1 MFMKLLRH
9 VAWFVVYALFGTSAA
24 VVFFYSMRLDSLPNL
39 SVWHTARL
47 ESEFRESSAASV
59 RTIEDYRALETRL
72 FAELKS
78 KVIDK
83 VERQDQRS
91 FNRYVT
97 GSLADPLTQPVNW
110 NRTFELTTPNP
121 RGSVLMIH
129 GLTDSPYVMRALGER
144 LNKRGFHVVGLRLP
158 GHGTAPSGL
167 LDVHWRDFAAALR
180 MAARDLVQKSGNTKP
195 LYMIGFSTGAAL
207 AVEYALSRAQ
217 GEDLPA
223 VSRMVLM
230 SPAIGVSPAAALAVW
245 QKRVGNLLGIEKL
258 AWNDVEPEYDP
269 YKYNSFAVN
278 AAEQVYEITRAIA
291 KRLAALSGATAPKD
305 FPSILTFQSVADSTV
320 SAPAVINALF
330 GALTPGKHELVLFD
344 INRYANVTD
353 LYQRNTPEHKQQL
366 LNGPPLPF
374 ELTMLANKDN
384 QSTQLTAIRR
394 NSVTGAITE
403 QALDLVWPASIFSLS
418 HVALPISPDDPVYGN
433 QRPQTKGRIYL
444 GAPQIVGESG
454 LLAVAP
460 ASLMRLRYNPFFEY
474 MAERIDLFLDAR

>member
-1 MFMKLLRH
+1 MFTTLLRH
-9 VAWFVVYALFGTSAA
+9 LAWFIAYALLGVSAA
-24 VVFFYSMRLDSLPNL
+24 VVFFYSMRLDSLPDL

-59 RTIEDYRALETRL
+59 RSIEDYRALETRL
-72 FAELKS
+72 FTELKN

-91 FNRYVT
+91 FNRYVA
-97 GSLADPLTQPVNW
+97 GSMSDPFAQAINW
-110 NRTFELTTPNP
+110 NATFELSAPNP

-144 LNKRGFHVVGLRLP
+144 LNKRGYHVVGLRLP

-167 LDVHWRDFAAALR
+167 LDVHWRDFAAAVR
-180 MAARDLVQKSGNTKP
+180 MAARDLAQKSGNKP
-195 LYMIGFSTGAAL
+195 LYMVGFSTGAAL
-207 AVEYALSRAQ
+207 SVEYALARAQ

-291 KRLAALSGATAPKD
+291 KRQAAWSGSAPKD
-305 FPSILTFQSVADSTV
+305 FPPILTFQSVADGTV
-320 SAPAVINALF
+320 SAPAVIKALF
-330 GALTPGKHELVLFD
+330 GALTPGKHGLVLFD

-366 LNGPPLPF
+366 LKGPSLPF

-384 QSTQLTAIRR
+384 QSTQLMAIRR
-394 NSVTGAITE
+394 DSVSGAITE
-403 QALDLVWPASIFSLS
+403 QALDLSWPASIFSLS
-418 HVALPISPDDPVYGN
+418 HVALPISPDDPVYGS
-433 QRPQTKGRIYL
+433 QRPQSKGRIYL

-454 LLAVAP
+454 LLAVPA
-460 ASLMRLRYNPFFEY
+460 ASLMRLRYNPFFDY
-474 MAERIDLFLDAR
+474 MAERIERFLDAQ